1 MIVFWI
7 ALIVIPG
14 VFLVTFAYSSIL
26 ASMYPETLRTNE
38 IHTVTTRDLWK
49 IRVCRYRRGRVE
61 GEPVLLVHGFNANQN
76 NFLNPEG
83 HCLVDYLVARGYDCW
98 AVDLRGCRS
107 SRPPF
112 ERRRTDPT
120 IDDYLLEDL
129 PAVIQYIR
137 KATGYARVHWVG
149 HSMGG
154 MLLYAYVQIH
164 GDDTIA
170 SGVTLGAPLGF
181 TDTAVK
187 LSGFLLF
194 LGTHFPALAGNFLRG
209 MVPIVTALGVGNS
222 LFPINLHNLPRGMN
236 TGHFYTMLED
246 PLPKV
251 LAELIFSVQ
260 NHVFRVKRDQIDVLA
275 GLASL
280 RFPLLVFCAPRDP
293 FVSVKS
299 AAEFVK
305 RLPHDDKKLIV
316 LSRENGCAQDYDHV
330 DLAFGQEGGRE
341 VFGPIVEW
349 FKAYP
354 STERIP
360 TVASDEGGNDYLP
373 PLNSAERAGILSGTS
388 YTRVDAE
395 PEKTAAG
402 KTPVAKRSV
411 PPKKTPVKKPSAA
424 RKSSAKSTSAQK
436 PMAKKRSGRG
446 KPSASK

>member
-14 VFLVTFAYSSIL
+14 VFLAAFAYLTIL

-76 NFLNPEG
+76 NFTNPEG

-98 AVDLRGCRS
+98 TVDLRGCRS
-107 SRPPF
+107 SQPPF

-120 IDDYLLEDL
+120 LDDYLLEDL

-137 KATGYARVHWVG
+137 KATGYAQVHWIG

-164 GDDTIA
+164 GDDAIA

-181 TDTAVK
+181 VDTAVK
-187 LSGFLLF
+187 LSGLLVF
-194 LGTHFPALAGNFLRG
+194 IGTHFPALAGNFLRG
-209 MVPIVTALGVGNS
+209 MVPIVTSLRIGNS
-222 LFPINLHNLPRGMN
+222 LFPINLHNLPPQMN
-236 TGHFYTMLED
+236 TGHYYTMLED
-246 PLPKV
+246 PPPKV
-251 LAELIFSVQ
+251 LAELVFSVQ
-260 NHVFRVKRDQIDVLA
+260 NHVYRVKRDQIDVLA
-275 GLASL
+275 GLTSL
-280 RFPLLVFCAPRDP
+280 RFPLLVLCAPRDP

-299 AAEFVK
+299 ATEFVK
-305 RLPHDDKKLIV
+305 GLPHEDKKLLV

-330 DLAFGQEGGRE
+330 DLAFGQEAARE
-341 VFGPIVEW
+341 VFSPIVEW
-349 FKAYP
+349 LKAYP

-360 TVASDEGGNDYLP
+360 TVAADEAGNDYRP

-388 YTRVDAE
+388 YAHADTETAKTSARDA
-395 PEKTAAG
+395 PAGKRPGSRQKAAAKKPAVARKAAARPKTAAQ
-402 KTPVAKRSV
+402 
-411 PPKKTPVKKPSAA
+411 KKTN
-424 RKSSAKSTSAQK
+424 
-436 PMAKKRSGRG
+436 RG
-446 KPSASK
+446 KPSSSK